1 MSYKDGKATRRT
13 IPADTTGHKDI
24 DRQFVDLIRN
34 PSAFARS
41 VLGHD
46 LWSKQAEILSAVA
59 EYPRVAVKACH
70 GSSKTFAAAEAAL
83 YWVTSHSDGIVITT
97 APTFEQVKNVLWREI
112 HKAIRDSK
120 LAYPKPNQT
129 ELRLS
134 PSSYILGWA
143 TNEGIRFQGLHGHV
157 LFIVD
162 EAPGVEADIW
172 ESIEGARAGGKVHV
186 LALGNPTIT
195 GGPFYDAFT
204 EQRTTWKTIS
214 IDAFDTPNLEGFT
227 LEMLRDLPA
236 GMPAD
241 DFIFRF
247 NPRPYLVSRRW
258 VYEKFWEWGE
268 QSPLWQARVRGQFPV
283 QSEDALIS
291 LAWLESAQTAALDT
305 GERVIAGIDVAGPGK
320 DETVVTVRCG
330 EAVLEQGFWSDADP
344 RGHVAHL
351 LNKWRP
357 RLEAVNVDSIGIGYN
372 FGLHLLDLGF
382 PVKLLN
388 VSESSRNSERFLN
401 LKAEWFWAL
410 RERFQGGQ
418 VKGLVDERTLSQLAQ
433 IRYKPNA
440 RGQIVIESKEELLR
454 RGVKS
459 PDRADSLMLAFAVR
473 HDPVEI
479 VRESLLLCLDQHLDR
494 EVFGTARPSRD
505 ERNNPAEKAYEDSR
519 SKMQD
524 QINKMLERK
533 RSRTGLSPQDGF
545 QKCPKCGIY
554 PGPMEPA
561 MYDNKVPTWHEK
573 CRLPTAR
580 R

>member
-1 MSYKDGKATRRT
+1 MSYKGSKAIGRQITGG
-13 IPADTTGHKDI
+13 TTGDRDI
-24 DRQFVDLIRN
+24 DRQFLELIRN
-34 PSAFARS
+34 PLTFARS
-41 VLGHD
+41 ILGHD
-46 LWSKQAEILSAVA
+46 VWSKQAEILTAVA
-59 EYPRVAVKACH
+59 EHPRVAVKACH

-97 APTFEQVKNVLWREI
+97 APTFEQVKNVLWPEI

-214 IDAFDTPNLEGFT
+214 IDAFDTPNLDGLT
-227 LEMLRDLPA
+227 LQMLRDLPA

-241 DFIFRF
+241 DSIFRF

-268 QSPLWQARVRGQFPV
+268 QSPLWQARVRGQFPM

-291 LAWLESAQTAALDT
+291 LGWLESARDAGIDT
-305 GERVIAGIDVAGPGK
+305 GEPVIAGIDVAGPGK

-330 EAVLEQGFWSDADP
+330 EVILQQGFWTDSDP
-344 RGHVAHL
+344 RGHVVQL

-357 RLEAVNVDSIGIGYN
+357 RLEAVNVDAIGIGYN
-372 FGLHLLDLGF
+372 FGMHLLDLEF
-382 PVKLLN
+382 PVQLLN
-388 VSESSRNSERFLN
+388 VSESSRNPERFLN

-410 RERFQGGQ
+410 RERFQAGQ
-418 VKGLVDERTLSQLAQ
+418 VRGLSDERTVSQLAQ
-433 IRYKPNA
+433 IRYKPNS

-459 PDRADSLMLAFAVR
+459 PDRADSVMLAFAVR
-473 HDPVEI
+473 HDPVEVI
-479 VRESLLLCLDQHLDR
+479 TESLLLS
-494 EVFGTARPSRD
+494 T
-505 ERNNPAEKAYEDSR
+505 ERNLNRPPGPLPARSNERDNPAKKAYDR
-519 SKMQD
+519 SLIKTQD
-524 QINKMLERK
+524 RINKMID
-533 RSRTGLSPQDGF
+533 RSLSRASSPPQSEF
-545 QKCPKCGIY
+545 QKCPKCGRY

-561 MYDNKVPTWHEK
+561 MYDNNIPTWHQN
-573 CRLPTAR
+573 CRLPTAK
-580 R
+580 